1 MQDRAVMQS
10 VENGRRITKERDQ
23 EFLYAFQRA
32 VLLALK
38 EAGQL
43 NETQF
48 RYAGGKLKEQRRA
61 STPGLKQ
68 QEVSSIK
75 KLSNEMRD
83 ESSRTIVKS
92 DPRCDTVPGR

>member
-38 EAGQL
+38 EAGRL
-43 NETQF
+43 NEMQY
-48 RYAGGKLKEQRRA
+48 RYAEEELKAQCGAVLRE
-61 STPGLKQ
+61 
-68 QEVSSIK
+68 
-75 KLSNEMRD
+75 SNAK
-83 ESSRTIVKS
+83 T
-92 DPRCDTVPGR
+92 